1 MRRRR
6 KAAPQFSISLDPMKK
21 NVTLIILLLGVQLLL
36 ASCAPG
42 QQGLQPGS
50 TTQDYIIEVIPTPS
64 GGNATITGIL
74 KKVSG
79 TGSEPVPGT
88 TLSLGV
94 VLQNDQGTPMMGQLT
109 MNTKLRAPTDKNGR
123 FVFSEVP
130 AGKYVLV
137 FDQIISVFM
146 LNDPK
151 TGGDLIITANSDQ
164 IVDLGELVY
173 EKLP

>member
-6 KAAPQFSISLDPMKK
+6 KAAPQFSTNLDLMKK
-21 NVTLIILLLGVQLLL
+21 LLTLVILLLGAQLLL
-36 ASCAPG
+36 SSCVPG
-42 QQGLQPGS
+42 QQGSQPGS

-64 GGNATITGIL
+64 GGNATVTGIL
-74 KKVSG
+74 KQVSG
-79 TGSEPVPGT
+79 TGSEPVNVT
-88 TLSLGV
+88 ILALGK
-94 VLQNDQGTPMMGQLT
+94 VLQNDQGTPMMGQLDT
-109 MNTKLRAPTDKNGR
+109 NSNLRSPTDKDGR

-130 AGKYVLV
+130 PGKYLLV
-137 FDQIISVFM
+137 FYRLAEPFL

-151 TGGDLIITANSDQ
+151 TGGDLIIIANPDQ